1 MPCGVWGQFCFLSE
15 NSVYRRD
22 LGQYRSNTEEAHFGK
37 ISGINVYSL
46 LLISGKNRVLFDE
59 IVSCNHP

>member
-1 MPCGVWGQFCFLSE
+1 M
-15 NSVYRRD
+15 YRRD

-46 LLISGKNRVLFDE
+46 LLISGKNRVLIDK
-59 IVSCNHP
+59 IVSCNPP